1 MDVKRQT
8 TFDRDPVQPDDV
20 FDRDRT
26 HAVGDHADRL
36 QSAVQSGLDR
46 VEATQVLIDRN
57 GVEASL
63 RAFEGFS
70 DVTGLVA
77 GDEFDHADSGVFR
90 GDHHRV
96 IESVVLSVIVTD
108 VVKLPHRGHT
118 VGDHFVERGET
129 QFVTAIGIER
139 LDEVVHRVAPA
150 PEGTLHQTEALGPAA
165 QGELKRMR
173 VTVHEPGHH
182 RAVHPLG
189 VSLEFGNRSDRGDPA
204 VIIDE
209 QTSIALKARAVPEHG
224 WFEQS
229 WHGRMVPSTQET
241 LMPKT
246 KTKTKSKTKTK
257 TSPSSK
263 RQAKARRTRTMTP
276 EDLLRVVRVGD
287 PRLAPDGSRV
297 LFHVRTVGEK
307 NDQPTELWL
316 ADTEHDR
323 VRRLTAGPRDR
334 QGRFSPDGSAVY
346 FVRASEASEPQI
358 AVVALDGGE
367 AEALT
372 ELAPGSIGS
381 IMPSACGRWVA
392 FTYRATDPERTPAAA
407 EARKLSG
414 ASEPP
419 LAIESPWYR
428 LDGDG
433 YFGNQRWSLRVLDLK
448 TGDVRILD
456 DKDQGWGYDF
466 DFTPDGSTIAYVT
479 NRSKRAWMKPES
491 QQVRLVDVASGK
503 SRKLDWFPPGP
514 KSGLTFNRDGSMLA
528 YGGRIGTDDAYSTNN
543 LELFVADIK
552 KKTTRSLS
560 EKTDYCMQA
569 FILSDSGE
577 AGFDSQLEWSAD
589 GKRVY
594 ARVGWHGEGRLV
606 SFPLGRGTPSTLFEG
621 PHENIFGN
629 IDAKGRQICLLHGDA
644 TTFPEVHVAALRGVT
659 RPIEP
664 KRLTNFNGPLLNE
677 LSLSKPKSHWVTA
690 EDGTKVQAG

>member
-1 MDVKRQT
+1 
-8 TFDRDPVQPDDV
+8 
-20 FDRDRT
+20 
-26 HAVGDHADRL
+26 
-36 QSAVQSGLDR
+36 
-46 VEATQVLIDRN
+46 
-57 GVEASL
+57 
-63 RAFEGFS
+63 
-70 DVTGLVA
+70 
-77 GDEFDHADSGVFR
+77 
-90 GDHHRV
+90 
-96 IESVVLSVIVTD
+96 
-108 VVKLPHRGHT
+108 
-118 VGDHFVERGET
+118 
-129 QFVTAIGIER
+129 
-139 LDEVVHRVAPA
+139 
-150 PEGTLHQTEALGPAA
+150 
-165 QGELKRMR
+165 
-173 VTVHEPGHH
+173 
-182 RAVHPLG
+182 
-189 VSLEFGNRSDRGDPA
+189 
-204 VIIDE
+204 
-209 QTSIALKARAVPEHG
+209 
-224 WFEQS
+224 
-229 WHGRMVPSTQET
+229 
-241 LMPKT
+241 MP
-246 KTKTKSKTKTK
+246 KTKSKTKTK
-257 TSPSSK
+257 TTSSSK
-263 RQAKARRTRTMTP
+263 RRAKARRKRTMTP

-297 LFHVRTVGEK
+297 LFQVRTVGEK

-323 VRRLTAGPRDR
+323 VRRLTAGTRDR

-466 DFTPDGSTIAYVT
+466 DITPDGSTIAYVT
-479 NRSKRAWMKPES
+479 NRSKRAYMKPEA

-543 LELFVADIK
+543 LELFVADMK

-629 IDAKGRQICLLHGDA
+629 IDASGRQICLLHGDA

-659 RPIEP
+659 TPLEP

-690 EDGTKVQAG
+690 EDGTKVQTWVMRPPGAKPGTKTPGILQVHGGPHGLYGWAFFHEFQVLAARGWTVVYSNPRGSKGYGRDFCSAIRGSWGKADWMDVQAVTEFMQNHKGIKASRIGIMGGSYGGYMTNWAIGHSKDYVGAITDRCVSNLISMFGSSDFLWPPDRYWPGAPFDRPEDLWEASPVKHLKGVKTPTLIIHSEGDLRCNIEQSEQVHAALSVQGVPCRFVRYPRSSSHGMSRSGAPDLRLHRLGEIIDWWKSYL